1 MTEERLYF
9 QAQKSADVIRSIH
22 ELYGVSLE
30 EAADIYYRSDTSS
43 LIEEGISDLHCR
55 SEKYLASLVWDEYQ
69 GRI

>member
-9 QAQKSADVIRSIH
+9 QAQKSADVIKSIH

>member
-9 QAQKSADVIRSIH
+9 QAQKSADIIRSIH
-22 ELYGVSLE
+22 ELYGVGLE
-30 EAADIYYRSDTSS
+30 EAADMYYRSETSS